1 MFVKTEVEITIP
13 FDEQGFLDQ
22 PFELPTDPLGQLLV
36 EKLLAVGKV
45 QLKMTVAEDFQFSHQ
60 GVPPLG
66 VSAPEKV
73 RPFFYT
79 KTEFTQ
85 KKLRYLRYWYQKK
98 ENVGSNRICVR
109 ERKQRG
115 RVSRWMGDKPSL
127 GTRRRALATNPENRT
142 FKNGVYTGGS
152 SFTQRNPGGCP
163 VFDRVIGQQTKVRA
177 VRMHDGDF

>member
-85 KKLRYLRYWYQKK
+85 KKLRYHSFFLTGW
-98 ENVGSNRICVR
+98 
-109 ERKQRG
+109 
-115 RVSRWMGDKPSL
+115 L
-127 GTRRRALATNPENRT
+127 
-142 FKNGVYTGGS
+142 NGIFS
-152 SFTQRNPGGCP
+152 M
-163 VFDRVIGQQTKVRA
+163 A
-177 VRMHDGDF
+177 